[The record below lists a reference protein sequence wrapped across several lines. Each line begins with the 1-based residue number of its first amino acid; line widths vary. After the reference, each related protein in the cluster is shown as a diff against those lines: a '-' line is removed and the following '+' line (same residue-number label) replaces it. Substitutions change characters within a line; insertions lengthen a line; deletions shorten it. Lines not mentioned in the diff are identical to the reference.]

1 MPGTLICYGDSNTYG
16 YDPHDTNEGR
26 YPKEVR
32 WTGILD
38 TETDWK
44 VENHGVNGRSI
55 PHTVST
61 VKFACQQVRD
71 WHRKPNSVW
80 LLVMLG
86 TNDLLENPD
95 FTAADVAKR
104 MERFLKRMMEEAGL
118 ASRKMRLR
126 LIAPPA
132 MQEGQWVDRPELLTE
147 SRNLG
152 KEYKRI
158 AKRLGIAFT
167 DASGWE
173 IPTIYDGVHFDER
186 RTPYFCRNIRKEL
199 IFKND
204 KEKTING
211 KGRFDHGLSWTL
223 VRPHFKKVMT
233 RYLMEQGQNIG
244 ILEMISGAINVDMML
259 SS

>member
-152 KEYKRI
+152 KEYKRDKDKGLDI
-158 AKRLGIAFT
+158 QVPKNYFPN
-167 DASGWE
+167 D
-173 IPTIYDGVHFDER
+173 DDMER
-186 RTPYFCRNIRKEL
+186 PSLMWRAHANTLYTNWLNYYVYQLTPYIWED
-199 IFKND
+199 D
-204 KEKTING
+204 KE
-211 KGRFDHGLSWTL
+211 
-223 VRPHFKKVMT
+223 
-233 RYLMEQGQNIG
+233 
-244 ILEMISGAINVDMML
+244 
-259 SS
+259 

>member
-32 WTGILD
+32 WTGIMD

-44 VENHGVNGRSI
+44 VENHGVNGR
-55 PHTVST
+55 
-61 VKFACQQVRD
+61 
-71 WHRKPNSVW
+71 
-80 LLVMLG
+80 

-173 IPTIYDGVHFDER
+173 IPTIYDGVHFTKEGHR
-186 RTPYFCRNIRKEL
+186 IFAENIRKEL
-199 IFKND
+199 
-204 KEKTING
+204 
-211 KGRFDHGLSWTL
+211 
-223 VRPHFKKVMT
+223 
-233 RYLMEQGQNIG
+233 NI
-244 ILEMISGAINVDMML
+244 
-259 SS
+259 

>member
-1 MPGTLICYGDSNTYG
+1 MLSSAVEILEISTPVVTSSTSGSVRFAR
-16 YDPHDTNEGR
+16 EQ
-26 YPKEVR
+26 EVY
-32 WTGILD
+32 
-38 TETDWK
+38 
-44 VENHGVNGRSI
+44 
-55 PHTVST
+55 
-61 VKFACQQVRD
+61 
-71 WHRKPNSVW
+71 
-80 LLVMLG
+80 G

-95 FTAADVAKR
+95 FTAVDVAKR

-173 IPTIYDGVHFDER
+173 IPTIYDGVHFTKEGHR
-186 RTPYFCRNIRKEL
+186 IFAENIRKEL
-199 IFKND
+199 
-204 KEKTING
+204 
-211 KGRFDHGLSWTL
+211 
-223 VRPHFKKVMT
+223 
-233 RYLMEQGQNIG
+233 NI
-244 ILEMISGAINVDMML
+244 
-259 SS
+259 

>member
-1 MPGTLICYGDSNTYG
+1 MDRNNGYRDRLESRKSWCKWTKHTTYG
-16 YDPHDTNEGR
+16 QHCKICLSAGSRLASKAEFGMAS
-26 YPKEVR
+26 
-32 WTGILD
+32 G
-38 TETDWK
+38 
-44 VENHGVNGRSI
+44 
-55 PHTVST
+55 
-61 VKFACQQVRD
+61 
-71 WHRKPNSVW
+71 
-80 LLVMLG
+80 
-86 TNDLLENPD
+86 NDLLENPD

-173 IPTIYDGVHFDER
+173 IPTIYDGVHFTEEGHR
-186 RTPYFCRNIRKEL
+186 IFAENIRKEL
-199 IFKND
+199 
-204 KEKTING
+204 
-211 KGRFDHGLSWTL
+211 
-223 VRPHFKKVMT
+223 
-233 RYLMEQGQNIG
+233 NI
-244 ILEMISGAINVDMML
+244 
-259 SS
+259 